1 LQHIILLRFL
11 WITLFHKF
19 IFILLFSKKNG
30 DFCLFTNIYRY
41 KHYKSITG
49 ETGLSV
55 FSRCITWTFLYL
67 HARGN
72 LTWPELLS
80 PRVCSVTVKMLIR
93 AVVGGCS
100 FPAVECFYPSR
111 IITDVKYFL
120 QWINR
125 LKKHNIL
132 PIITLARTSV
142 KEIPICDINLVPVYT
157 FIPSWFIFT
166 CVLMPL
172 TCRAVQQRIKVD
184 DFSSLCSVCS
194 YSRAFKYNIFSRCI
208 LMNRLP
214 LAIFILNYPTV

>member
-1 LQHIILLRFL
+1 VKPVYRFFL
-11 WITLFHKF
+11 DV
-19 IFILLFSKKNG
+19 SP
-30 DFCLFTNIYRY
+30 
-41 KHYKSITG
+41 
-49 ETGLSV
+49 GLSYIYMHEETLRDPN
-55 FSRCITWTFLYL
+55 FSPHGYVQSLWKCLS
-67 HARGN
+67 G
-72 LTWPELLS
+72 LLLAD
-80 PRVCSVTVKMLIR
+80 VLI
-93 AVVGGCS
+93 
-100 FPAVECFYPSR
+100 PAVECFYPSR